1 MSASIHYDS
10 LKSLSQPSHV
20 QWRTCTYW
28 NFGWNWA
35 FALLVSFRDHLDRE
49 SPVETRNITV
59 HVAQWPMPLLARDVS
74 KILTT
79 SASFFVFH
87 LFIWRTLL
95 RLPLGRY
102 NALLRQ
108 LHVTFHGTPLNS
120 VRWINTRTFAST
132 PLSSPSSPTHVMRAI
147 PGIWVCRDEL
157 KFSWLH
163 TVHFCPQ

>member
-79 SASFFVFH
+79 SASFFVLH
-87 LFIWRTLL
+87 PVKWRTLL
-95 RLPLGRY
+95 RLPLARVTHPASFSARPNDAFCFVFRSADTMRY
-102 NALLRQ
+102 CVSSTSRFTARRWTLCDGLTHTPSQAL
-108 LHVTFHGTPLNS
+108 H
-120 VRWINTRTFAST
+120 
-132 PLSSPSSPTHVMRAI
+132 
-147 PGIWVCRDEL
+147 WVHPPVL
-157 KFSWLH
+157 L
-163 TVHFCPQ
+163 T